1 MNDRSRLQTRRPRAV
16 TGALVLLTLLL
27 GACTTLPTRGQVMM
41 RDVSFPL
48 RDFRMPSGL
57 RVVVEE
63 DRRSPVVAV
72 VAVVGVG
79 GSGDPSGKEGLA
91 HLVEHLTFRSRHAG
105 GPSIQMRLEAAGVGH
120 SNASTSLDYTAYEAL
135 AAREALPALL
145 KMHGQWLASPVA
157 GITPEVFAV
166 EREVVRNELRQRNE
180 TGYVGQVFSWLH
192 AASYPASHP
201 YARPIIG
208 THPTLTALTL
218 ADAQRFAR
226 AHYRPDNVTLVIS
239 GDVDLAAV
247 ESLLRESL
255 PAEWVGSGAPLT
267 VEPRLP
273 AKVAE
278 PPLTPEPK
286 SLPEYAAAVP
296 SPELYLSWV
305 LPGGFDEQGA
315 AQEFVRASLERN
327 LWDSVRNDGDIAGI
341 GTGLIP
347 GTRASLL
354 VVRVQLSRGDHPQ
367 RSAEKVLDQV
377 LQAWSG
383 VGQEVQASEAAQ
395 VLGKEADFQATRRN
409 VVTGMV
415 LESENLLSRT
425 LRRALLTHFTLDVRS
440 YTRSQMALMALGGSQ
455 VTDFAYTWLQ
465 RERARIILVR
475 PGESGT
481 AVAEAGAARLPAQ
494 PEPAVPVER
503 ATLSMVSA
511 LSAPVHVL
519 KLDNGMEVLLA
530 PRPGLPVVRVGAA
543 LGGGSAYGA
552 KPGVAD
558 LAGYGSFRES
568 WFEGRPSDWGL
579 WDSRSL
585 ERDHVRVGLSGTA
598 GNVGN
603 MLAMLAEQLSSMRTS
618 ENAVRFLR
626 EQVLPWRDAVD
637 GRPEVQAHRALMSA
651 LYGTHPYAHEA
662 TGAEMAQVSWSDAQ
676 DWIEDVYRPGNT
688 VVVIAG
694 EFDMKEVEVLARKYL
709 GGWSRGKPQPV
720 ELAAAPALPA
730 ASARPNVL
738 LTPRPGATQGQVH
751 MACRLPAATPEA
763 EARYSMMAELME
775 VQAWHDM
782 RSQRGASYG
791 FQSSTWLG
799 RGGAAHLMVEGMVD
813 ARRMSEGV
821 GSVRQA
827 IAAFAKTVSASDLE
841 QARSRL
847 LARQAVSFISTSAWV
862 DALLETRV
870 RGFTP
875 DALAQRPAH
884 LQSVTSEALQRE
896 FAGCLER
903 LVVAVTADE
912 SQGKAALQALSQP

>member
-1 MNDRSRLQTRRPRAV
+1 MNARRRLQTRRPRVV
-16 TGALVLLTLLL
+16 TGALVLLSLLL

-79 GSGDPSGKEGLA
+79 GSSDPSGKEGLA
-91 HLVEHLTFRSRHAG
+91 HVVEHLTFRSRHAG
-105 GPSIQMRLEAAGVGH
+105 GPSIQTRLEAAGVGH

-135 AAREALPALL
+135 ASREALPALL

-180 TGYVGQVFSWLH
+180 TGYVGQVFSWMH

-201 YARPIIG
+201 YARPLIG

-247 ESLLRESL
+247 EPLLRESL

-273 AKVAE
+273 GKVAE

-305 LPGGFDEQGA
+305 LPRGFDEQGA
-315 AQEFVRASLERN
+315 VQEFVRASLDRN
-327 LWDSVRNDGDIAGI
+327 LWGAVRSDGDIAGI
-341 GTGLIP
+341 STGLVP

-367 RSAEKVLDQV
+367 RSAEKVLDMV
-377 LQAWSG
+377 HKAWSNS
-383 VGQEVQASEAAQ
+383 VEAGD
-395 VLGKEADFQATRRN
+395 VLGNEADFQAARRN
-409 VVTGMV
+409 VITGMV
-415 LESENLLSRT
+415 LESEHLLSRT

-440 YTRSQMALMALGGSQ
+440 YTRSQMAQMALGGSQ
-455 VTDFAYTWLQ
+455 VTAFAYTWLQ
-465 RERARIILVR
+465 RERARVILVR

-481 AVAEAGAARLPAQ
+481 AVAENGPAQLPAQ
-494 PEPAVPVER
+494 PEPAVPVEH
-503 ATLSMVSA
+503 ATPSMVTA

-543 LGGGSAYGA
+543 MGGGSAYGA

-579 WDSRSL
+579 WDSTSL
-585 ERDHVRVGLSGTA
+585 QRDHVRVELSGTA

-618 ENAVRFLR
+618 EDVVRFLR

-637 GRPEVQAHRALMSA
+637 GRPEVQAHRALLSA

-694 EFDMKEVEVLARKYL
+694 EFDVKEVEVLARKYL
-709 GGWSRGKPQPV
+709 GGWSRGTPQPV
-720 ELAAAPALPA
+720 DLAAAPALPA
-730 ASARPNVL
+730 ASVRPNTL

-751 MACRLPAATPEA
+751 VACRLPAATPEA

-827 IAAFAKTVSASDLE
+827 IAAFAKTVSARDLE

-862 DALLETRV
+862 DALLDTRV

-884 LQSVTSEALQRE
+884 LQAVTSEALQRE

-912 SQGKAALQALSQP
+912 GPGRAALQALSQP